1 MPSPTKPINI
11 MGKKECFRHMFALPK
26 EVEMLLLRKGDDSG
40 HWFANALRYSLH
52 SAQKIMF

>member
-1 MPSPTKPINI
+1 